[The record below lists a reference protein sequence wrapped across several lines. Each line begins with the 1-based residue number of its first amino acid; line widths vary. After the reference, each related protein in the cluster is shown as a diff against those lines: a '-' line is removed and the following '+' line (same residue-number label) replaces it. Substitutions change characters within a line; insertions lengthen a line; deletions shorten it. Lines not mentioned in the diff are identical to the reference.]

1 MLLALAAFVR
11 MWIVTHKPQEPEPG
25 KTPPAV
31 PGMQVDV
38 APPPGAS
45 KVPSPATSQDCRTLE
60 RTLDGVVRNPA
71 DSAALAEAQRKLEA
85 CAEPP
90 TRACELGMALDARA
104 PLTPQA
110 SPARE
115 LLKALCQRCPAAA
128 NTCAE
133 LVVRALQGGLAGRR
147 MEPPEVRWNLEN
159 AGPGMGAACTALVRT
174 ALVPAAIT
182 GGKMDPAHPPLVTEL
197 APVCAKG
204 GHLPALVV
212 NAVVLQQGAKAG
224 NLSGLT
230 TVPAVASAPDAGT
243 PPDAGSTPY
252 ELYPPVAPAQIT
264 GAEAG
269 RQAFDGKEKT
279 GVDLGNG
286 VTHRW
291 EADGALR
298 AEFEP
303 PLKELNLVRLRAKG
317 PGTLRAIV
325 RTPKGLGL
333 QDPERGTSFV
343 NPTLC
348 HFKGTGQWEACT
360 VLVPLL
366 SVEAISVFPEDPK
379 ITLYELEAR
388 GTP

>member
-1 MLLALAAFVR
+1 MFLALAAFVR
-11 MWIVTHKPQEPEPG
+11 MWIVTHKPKEPEPG
-25 KTPPAV
+25 KASEP

-38 APPPGAS
+38 AAPSEGS
-45 KVPSPATSQDCRTLE
+45 KTPSPGSTQGCRTLE

-71 DSAALAEAQRKLEA
+71 DSAALAEAQRTLEA

-90 TRACELGMALDARA
+90 PRACELGMALEARA

-115 LLKALCQRCPAAA
+115 LLKTLCQRCAAGA

-133 LVVRALQGGLAGRR
+133 LVVRALQGGLPGRR
-147 MEPPEVRWNLEN
+147 MEPSEVRWNLEN
-159 AGPGMGAACTALVRT
+159 SGPAMAAACTALVRT
-174 ALVPAAIT
+174 ALVPAATT
-182 GGKMDPAHPPLVTEL
+182 GGKVEPAHPPLVTEL

-204 GHLPALVV
+204 GHLPSLLV
-212 NAVVLQQGAKAG
+212 NAVVLQQGVRAG
-224 NLSGLT
+224 DLSGLAT
-230 TVPAVASAPDAGT
+230 LPAVASAPDGGMR
-243 PPDAGSTPY
+243 PDAGSTPY
-252 ELYPPVAPAQIT
+252 ELYPPVAPKQIT

-269 RQAFDGKEKT
+269 RQAFDGQEKT

-286 VTHRW
+286 VTQRW

-298 AEFEP
+298 ADFEP
-303 PLKELNLVRLRAKG
+303 PLKELNLVRVRAKG
-317 PGTLRAIV
+317 PGSLRAII

-348 HFKGTGQWEACT
+348 QFKGTGQWEACT

-366 SVEAISVFPEDPK
+366 SVEALSVFPADPK